1 MIRLD
6 DISKT
11 FTRAG
16 QAQVAA
22 LSDVSLTIERGEIF
36 GVIGPSGA
44 GKSTLIRL
52 INLLERPT
60 SGTITV
66 DGTELTV
73 LPEAALRAER
83 RKIGM
88 IFQHFALLSSRT
100 VFANVALPLELAGL
114 DRRSIAA
121 RVDRLLELVGL
132 TDKRDRYPAELSGGQ
147 KQRVGIA
154 RALASE
160 PNVLLCDEATSAL
173 DPETTAS
180 ILQLLAKIN
189 RELGLTIVLITHEMA
204 VIKAICHRVA
214 VLEQGRVIEEARVFD
229 LFTRPQT
236 ATARAFVASV
246 TGAELPEAL
255 ATRLSETPL
264 AGGETVLRLVFA
276 GSQAGTTALGQLA
289 RRLGID
295 AALLHGRVDSV
306 QGAPFG
312 TLIVAI
318 PGGPETARP
327 AIDFLSSLK
336 LSVEVLGHV
345 PATLRAA
352 G

>member
-1 MIRLD
+1 M
-6 DISKT
+6 
-11 FTRAG
+11 
-16 QAQVAA
+16 
-22 LSDVSLTIERGEIF
+22 
-36 GVIGPSGA
+36 
-44 GKSTLIRL
+44 
-52 INLLERPT
+52 
-60 SGTITV
+60 
-66 DGTELTV
+66 
-73 LPEAALRAER
+73 
-83 RKIGM
+83 
-88 IFQHFALLSSRT
+88 
-100 VFANVALPLELAGL
+100 
-114 DRRSIAA
+114 
-121 RVDRLLELVGL
+121 
-132 TDKRDRYPAELSGGQ
+132 
-147 KQRVGIA
+147 
-154 RALASE
+154 
-160 PNVLLCDEATSAL
+160 
-173 DPETTAS
+173 
-180 ILQLLAKIN
+180 
-189 RELGLTIVLITHEMA
+189 LITHEMA

-255 ATRLSETPL
+255 ADRLSEAPL

>member
-6 DISKT
+6 SVSKT
-11 FTRAG
+11 FHRAG
-16 QAQVAA
+16 QAQVVA
-22 LSDVSLTIERGEIF
+22 LADVSLTVERGEIF

-52 INLLERPT
+52 VNLLERPT
-60 SGTITV
+60 AGTVTV
-66 DGTELTV
+66 DGTELTA
-73 LPEAALRAER
+73 LPESALRAER

-100 VFANVALPLELAGL
+100 VFGNVALPLELAGL
-114 DRRSIAA
+114 DRRTIAA

-180 ILQLLAKIN
+180 ILQFLARIN

-214 VLEQGRVIEEARVFD
+214 VLEQGRVIEQARVFD

-236 ATARAFVASV
+236 ATSRAFVASV
-246 TGAELPEAL
+246 TGAELPGDL
-255 ATRLSETPL
+255 AAKLSEAPL

-276 GSQAGTTALGQLA
+276 GSQAGTTAIGQLA
-289 RRLGID
+289 RRLGVD

-312 TLIVAI
+312 TLIVSI
-318 PGGPETARP
+318 PGGPEMARP
-327 AIDFLSSLK
+327 AIDFLTSLK

-345 PATLRAA
+345 PATLRAV

>member
-6 DISKT
+6 SVSKT
-11 FTRAG
+11 FHRAG

-22 LSDVSLTIERGEIF
+22 LADVSLTVERGEIF

-52 INLLERPT
+52 VNLLERPT
-60 SGTITV
+60 AGTVTV
-66 DGTELTV
+66 DGTELTA

-88 IFQHFALLSSRT
+88 IFQDFALLSSRT
-100 VFANVALPLELAGL
+100 VFGNVALPLELAGL
-114 DRRSIAA
+114 DRRTIAA

-154 RALASE
+154 RALANE
-160 PNVLLCDEATSAL
+160 PAVLLCDEATSAL

-214 VLEQGRVIEEARVFD
+214 VLEHGRVIEQARVFD

-236 ATARAFVASV
+236 ATSRAFVASV

-255 ATRLSETPL
+255 AARLSEAPL

-276 GSQAGTTALGQLA
+276 GSQAGTTAIGQLA
-289 RRLGID
+289 RRLGVD

-312 TLIVAI
+312 TLIVSI
-318 PGGPETARP
+318 PGGPEMARP
-327 AIDFLSSLK
+327 AIDFLTSLK

-345 PATLRAA
+345 PATLRAV